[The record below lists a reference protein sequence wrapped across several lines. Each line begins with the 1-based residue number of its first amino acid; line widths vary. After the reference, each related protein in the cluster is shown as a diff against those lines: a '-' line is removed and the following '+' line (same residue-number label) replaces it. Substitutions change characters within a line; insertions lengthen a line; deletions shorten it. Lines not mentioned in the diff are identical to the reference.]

1 MDWGRE
7 GIGHAADLVKGREI
21 ARHLCSRGKFQANIY
36 YRFIPCPSKSTFP
49 GGAVSGGKGVKCLA
63 LDNRKER
70 WTKDRR
76 CPS

>member
-7 GIGHAADLVKGREI
+7 GIDHAADLGKRREI

-36 YRFIPCPSKSTFP
+36 YHFILYSSKFTFS
-49 GGAVSGGKGVKCLA
+49 GGAVSGGKGVNA

-70 WTKDRR
+70 WTNDQ

>member
-21 ARHLCSRGKFQANIY
+21 ARHLRSRGKFQANIY
-36 YRFIPCPSKSTFP
+36 CCFIPCSLKFMFS
-49 GGAVSGGKGVKCLA
+49 GGALSGGIGVKKK
-63 LDNRKER
+63 DG
-70 WTKDRR
+70 TKDR